1 MHTNTHALYKRALAV
16 IVLKMFCFAAI
27 LQSIARKNKWP
38 LDRMSLSVD
47 VTKKTKDDYGHP
59 PREGAYIHGLYIEG
73 EYKLYSEVNF
83 MLVWMNDGFLMRPTG
98 ARWDS
103 SSGLLSEAVLKELTP
118 AMPVLYVR
126 AVPADQ
132 QDVKNT
138 YECPVYR
145 TKLRGPTYIWSFPL
159 KTRQPPAKWV
169 LAGAALLLS
178 V

>member
-1 MHTNTHALYKRALAV
+1 MT
-16 IVLKMFCFAAI
+16 
-27 LQSIARKNKWP
+27 
-38 LDRMSLSVD
+38 LSVD

-59 PREGAYIHGLYIEG
+59 PREGAYIHGLFIE
-73 EYKLYSEVNF
+73 
-83 MLVWMNDGFLMRPTG
+83 G

-118 AMPVLYVR
+118 AMPVLYIR
-126 AVPADQ
+126 AVPIDQ
-132 QDVKNT
+132 QDARNT

-145 TKLRGPTYIWSFPL
+145 TKLRGSTYIWSFRL
-159 KTRQPPAKWV
+159 KTRHPPAKWV